1 MALAPYSL
9 STSRPRTDEL
19 WNAQFSNKVAFTGVR
34 HVLNIQVDALLGL
47 VDDAATIRLWKL
59 FTHCAGS
66 IAHGRRLENLSWRTW
81 SAQQAQPSTQSG
93 KHHRS
98 LHSSSSFDSTALT
111 SVTDSESSRCD
122 SDLPRRPSDATASDA
137 SLSSPKPPQDHQIS
151 SHSQPRIYDG
161 FSPRTRN
168 ESSSSTASHESR
180 RPIFRHF
187 NSSSTHSGPHFS
199 SSASH
204 SPPLAFLIK
213 KVILTPPTESSQLDS
228 LFSRHQ
234 DQTCHPHS
242 FEDSSTTA
250 LAQLPSYSTFSPA
263 STSSSDHHRLRGG
276 AGGFDTPLSS
286 EGRSAS
292 GTSTIVPTT
301 PNSSSHASTA
311 SATLHLPLY
320 PRQSE
325 STSNWGVH
333 STQSEALVSSIPSPN
348 ASLYATSTSGDNI
361 ETIEGTETEQELR
374 EPVSVALQQRDL
386 ARDLQRC
393 QVLPDTTGAPPN
405 SSILVSNSSPP
416 LISQSST
423 HTAPVFPTVVV
434 LQSTPKPTPPDTP
447 ARCHSPPTHSHLH
460 PFSALI
466 PPPPVSDITE
476 GQGQEFVQRRAT
488 TSSTTSENLPSSE
501 SSTSAPLPFL
511 QRSSNIIGAN
521 QPLRGILLHRSETP
535 LSSSS
540 SAAVQFLTP
549 AVAAGSE
556 SGIWSTFG
564 KLNSDHRTGTSAFNP
579 SIKPKSDPSTTKGET
594 SVSELNGVS
603 PLPSQRMFFLHR
615 DSTSFSPDSNSRSG
629 SHSRSPGSN
638 HEQGRT
644 TSRSPDRTAATH
656 SSSHSRSP
664 ERFPINRG
672 HLPSSQTRSNYQ
684 ADLSA
689 DARSTTGQHSLPH
702 DRVQSLRTEAALE
715 AIDGG
720 GRGEVAKSARL
731 PDSRASGPTPP
742 TNQQQQP
749 MYPVSSPPSRVE
761 MPLQFKEGSAE
772 SSHQLPS
779 PSTESSHTTSSRYRV
794 SMRSKRAANRVN
806 VGRALE
812 RPSSRNSG
820 GRRRYDAST
829 ESRESGVKRGKGIGS
844 IEANTGSMSA
854 ADSVS
859 TSSSS
864 KLVMS
869 RPQRLHAT
877 ARMDAAPERTLPTA
891 GVTTGL
897 AGQHERS
904 QADPRPSLQ
913 TQRAG
918 NRVLSPLAALP
929 DPKLENFQ
937 RQVMETTRQNGGRRI
952 ALESDSDDDDDVT
965 SDSDEDEDGDE
976 MKKLPDEKG
985 SVMATDD
992 DGGSWSDESDED
1004 KVTLPQAGRNQ
1015 ARGQVQPPVRKDS
1028 GEHHVGSAGSGRL
1041 PARHPHAHG
1050 HTKPHAPLP
1059 HVRSKAKITHQAQGT
1074 SPPPTRNPVARTNSS
1089 GNMTQ
1094 HRRSN
1099 SSGEGPL
1106 AQAAREA
1113 QRQREMFTPLPRET
1127 YSSTNLVREKSLT
1140 SLSRGGRP
1148 SNLTLLLNPDPRLF
1162 PQEHPYRKQTQLPDP
1177 KLSRSMEELHAR
1189 MTNANSTNNSSSN
1202 LRSAGARGS
1211 RPGIGLG
1218 FGGLRMTS
1226 AIDVTRSRRSTP
1238 MAPAEQ
1244 VAPPTPIIQPPTPA
1258 VAPESPAPTGS
1269 HSNRTH
1275 RRLSSLDVSKSPPA
1289 PSKLRPSKS
1298 SVAVPMVLGVTASSA
1313 PRDSD
1318 RADIMEMSLRQMGPR
1333 HPRVSRFQQ
1342 GAPAAAPALD
1352 QQPVEDHSKG
1362 GTSSRGYRLGGAPM
1376 GVDYSDSEDDEDVSP
1391 QTKT

>member
-1 MALAPYSL
+1 
-9 STSRPRTDEL
+9 
-19 WNAQFSNKVAFTGVR
+19 
-34 HVLNIQVDALLGL
+34 
-47 VDDAATIRLWKL
+47 
-59 FTHCAGS
+59 
-66 IAHGRRLENLSWRTW
+66 
-81 SAQQAQPSTQSG
+81 
-93 KHHRS
+93 
-98 LHSSSSFDSTALT
+98 
-111 SVTDSESSRCD
+111 
-122 SDLPRRPSDATASDA
+122 
-137 SLSSPKPPQDHQIS
+137 
-151 SHSQPRIYDG
+151 
-161 FSPRTRN
+161 
-168 ESSSSTASHESR
+168 
-180 RPIFRHF
+180 
-187 NSSSTHSGPHFS
+187 
-199 SSASH
+199 
-204 SPPLAFLIK
+204 
-213 KVILTPPTESSQLDS
+213 
-228 LFSRHQ
+228 
-234 DQTCHPHS
+234 
-242 FEDSSTTA
+242 
-250 LAQLPSYSTFSPA
+250 
-263 STSSSDHHRLRGG
+263 
-276 AGGFDTPLSS
+276 
-286 EGRSAS
+286 
-292 GTSTIVPTT
+292 
-301 PNSSSHASTA
+301 
-311 SATLHLPLY
+311 
-320 PRQSE
+320 
-325 STSNWGVH
+325 
-333 STQSEALVSSIPSPN
+333 
-348 ASLYATSTSGDNI
+348 
-361 ETIEGTETEQELR
+361 
-374 EPVSVALQQRDL
+374 
-386 ARDLQRC
+386 
-393 QVLPDTTGAPPN
+393 
-405 SSILVSNSSPP
+405 
-416 LISQSST
+416 
-423 HTAPVFPTVVV
+423 
-434 LQSTPKPTPPDTP
+434 
-447 ARCHSPPTHSHLH
+447 
-460 PFSALI
+460 
-466 PPPPVSDITE
+466 
-476 GQGQEFVQRRAT
+476 
-488 TSSTTSENLPSSE
+488 
-501 SSTSAPLPFL
+501 
-511 QRSSNIIGAN
+511 
-521 QPLRGILLHRSETP
+521 
-535 LSSSS
+535 
-540 SAAVQFLTP
+540 
-549 AVAAGSE
+549 
-556 SGIWSTFG
+556 
-564 KLNSDHRTGTSAFNP
+564 
-579 SIKPKSDPSTTKGET
+579 
-594 SVSELNGVS
+594 
-603 PLPSQRMFFLHR
+603 MFFLHR

-664 ERFPINRG
+664 ERFPITRG

-742 TNQQQQP
+742 TNQQQP

-812 RPSSRNSG
+812 RPSSRSSG

-844 IEANTGSMSA
+844 IEANAGSMSA

-1028 GEHHVGSAGSGRL
+1028 GEHHVGSAGS
-1041 PARHPHAHG
+1041 
-1050 HTKPHAPLP
+1050 
-1059 HVRSKAKITHQAQGT
+1059 KAKITHQAQGT
-1074 SPPPTRNPVARTNSS
+1074 SPPPTRNPVARINSS

-1318 RADIMEMSLRQMGPR
+1318 RADVMEMSLRQMGPR

-1376 GVDYSDSEDDEDVSP
+1376 GVDYSDSEDDEDISP
-1391 QTKT
+1391 QTKTSGASGKSLAHEHLKAVMEGKDTKELTNLASTHAVVASPDKIPSIPQQPEGSSSSDLLWERKTNRITSTTNIAGAGAGGGNVATPLRRGSGMAVAGNPGRLSTARVEGGRLPNNERVPMGGSGVETEQEEEESAEERLQREREAKERYDRMRTRTWNGVIYQRPVW